1 MLNRFPAHRLI
12 VTSAPATMCAYA
24 EGRDGGFVLRETLDG
39 SRSG

>member
-1 MLNRFPAHRLI
+1 MLNRVTAHRPI

-24 EGRDGGFVLRETLDG
+24 EGRDGGFVLRVTLDR